1 MHRDNRLKFSH
12 TGVTTIWELMPPDAA
27 GPILGIRRREETIR
41 VPTQEIERQE
51 GGALLPG
58 GDNLDVYD
66 RALMR

>member
-1 MHRDNRLKFSH
+1 
-12 TGVTTIWELMPPDAA
+12 MPPDVA